1 MLNVNIL
8 AMIECVTRVVGQ
20 IWRTQSRKENEEG
33 QMVKFILRLIS
44 PAEGDMG
51 RGPEHRNTAKKINEH
66 RITARK
72 LDETPSRSHTVR
84 FEITAN

>member
-1 MLNVNIL
+1 ML
-8 AMIECVTRVVGQ
+8 ECATRVVGQ
-20 IWRTQSRKENEEG
+20 IWRTQRLKENEEG

-44 PAEGDMG
+44 LAEGDMG
-51 RGPEHRNTAKKINEH
+51 GGPEHPNTAKKINEH

-72 LDETPSRSHTVR
+72 VDETPSRSHTVR